1 MKLSLHS
8 VKLLAHFVAVYV
20 SSVDLIVRD
29 PMINSDQRRS
39 MTKEEKDEKFAKIW
53 FQALARFHRVPPLVG
68 LVSDKCMH
76 RRRALTPPAAPLS
89 LFQSHKG
96 EGKRISGSG
105 ASS

>member
-39 MTKEEKDEKFAKIW
+39 MMMKEEKDEKLAKIW
-53 FQALARFHRVPPLVG
+53 FQALARF
-68 LVSDKCMH
+68 
-76 RRRALTPPAAPLS
+76 RR
-89 LFQSHKG
+89 
-96 EGKRISGSG
+96 
-105 ASS
+105 

>member
-1 MKLSLHS
+1 
-8 VKLLAHFVAVYV
+8 
-20 SSVDLIVRD
+20 
-29 PMINSDQRRS
+29 MINSDQRRS

-89 LFQSHKG
+89 LFQSQKG
-96 EGKRISGSG
+96 EGKEWQRG